1 MATNHVLSFLRQLRS
16 KTSLDLSPPRAVRTD
31 CNRTSENLPSGKRK
45 EVITTYK
52 KMSYRFILPSEST
65 HGSTKYSQSEKR
77 TYLVRTL
84 VNPILSI
91 LVIYPPRNL

>member
-16 KTSLDLSPPRAVRTD
+16 NTSLDLSPPRAERTD
-31 CNRTSENLPSGKRK
+31 CNRSRENLPSGKRK
-45 EVITTYK
+45 DVIITYIE
-52 KMSYRFILPSEST
+52 MSYRFIAAREGT
-65 HGSTKYSQSEKR
+65 DGSTKYSQSEKR

-91 LVIYPPRNL
+91 LVIDSSGNL